1 MAIAYLTRHMCSRL
15 CHGLRRLP
23 PCHAQGMSV
32 VRLNM
37 SHGDHKSH
45 KAVVDLV
52 REYNA
57 LDRGN
62 LAIMLDTKGPEVR
75 SGDLSEP
82 IDMKA
87 GGCPPARLHCAHAPG
102 WPEGISP
109 VMLNA
114 VGLEMKAGGCRPI
127 TLAPLCAKVM
137 CLAGQRQSHPS
148 RRMLLGS
155 QAACWRPASAR
166 QGGGQCASGV
176 PPVQQPCSSCTSHS
190 CSLLQLTIIQLIGPV
205 AEGSHAS
212 SAACRGS
219 IRLHD

>member
-1 MAIAYLTRHMCSRL
+1 MATAYLTRHMCSRL

-87 GGCPPARLHCAHAPG
+87 GGYPPA
-102 WPEGISP
+102 SP
-109 VMLNA
+109 
-114 VGLEMKAGGCRPI
+114 
-127 TLAPLCAKVM
+127 
-137 CLAGQRQSHPS
+137 H
-148 RRMLLGS
+148 
-155 QAACWRPASAR
+155 
-166 QGGGQCASGV
+166 
-176 PPVQQPCSSCTSHS
+176 
-190 CSLLQLTIIQLIGPV
+190 
-205 AEGSHAS
+205 
-212 SAACRGS
+212 
-219 IRLHD
+219 

>member
-1 MAIAYLTRHMCSRL
+1 MRP
-15 CHGLRRLP
+15 P

-82 IDMKA
+82 I
-87 GGCPPARLHCAHAPG
+87 
-102 WPEGISP
+102 
-109 VMLNA
+109 
-114 VGLEMKAGGCRPI
+114 EMKAGGCHPATRTPVH
-127 TLAPLCAKVM
+127 TKLM
-137 CLAGQRQSHPS
+137 CLAGQRQCCLRPGS
-148 RRMLLGS
+148 RGALEICKCPPRWR
-155 QAACWRPASAR
+155 AAC
-166 QGGGQCASGV
+166 
-176 PPVQQPCSSCTSHS
+176 T
-190 CSLLQLTIIQLIGPV
+190 
-205 AEGSHAS
+205 
-212 SAACRGS
+212 
-219 IRLHD
+219 